1 MLVFQSIVQESLCGR
16 FLKMNDAMKLAARI
30 INLIR
35 GGNRA
40 HRHRKF
46 MLFLEELDSDVR
58 WLSAGKCLK
67 QFFSLRKETA
77 VFLKEEIPD
86 ADDSVTLQAQL
97 ENDDFLCALAFLTDI
112 TCRLN
117 TLICNCRAVI
127 KMLLCLLEKAGTL
140 PHAYE
145 TMT

>member
-1 MLVFQSIVQESLCGR
+1 
-16 FLKMNDAMKLAARI
+16 MNDAMKVVVRI

-46 MLFLEELDSDVR
+46 MPFLEELDSEIKDLSLHTDVR
-58 WLSAGKCLK
+58 WLSTGKCLK
-67 QFFSLRKETA
+67 QFFSLRREIV

-97 ENDDFLCALAFLTDI
+97 ENDDFLCALAFFDGHYMSSEHFEYAT
-112 TCRLN
+112 
-117 TLICNCRAVI
+117 
-127 KMLLCLLEKAGTL
+127 AG
-140 PHAYE
+140 P
-145 TMT
+145 